1 MPGDDWQRFANLR
14 LLLGYMYSQ
23 PGKKLLFMGDE
34 FGQWNEWNHDASLD
48 WQLLEVG
55 QHDHLR
61 RWVEDLNRFYRDEPA
76 LHDFDFDSR
85 GFQWISA
92 DDSNNSA
99 ICYLRHGQNPAD
111 TALVICN
118 FTPVVRE
125 NYRVGVPQGGVWRE
139 VLNSDASIYGGSGK
153 GNFGAVEATPVYWH
167 GQSHS
172 LNLTL
177 PPLAVLV
184 LKTSERNGT

>member
-1 MPGDDWQRFANLR
+1 
-14 LLLGYMYSQ
+14 
-23 PGKKLLFMGDE
+23 
-34 FGQWNEWNHDASLD
+34 
-48 WQLLEVG
+48 
-55 QHDHLR
+55 LR